1 MDKTV
6 TKIRPG
12 TRVQLLGLQDALVR
26 QYLDMHRIE
35 GRDYTETLE
44 CLVLAL
50 ADARR
55 RLARTAIEAL
65 ARRSPPRAD
74 PEREDG
80 PLRETSAS
88 GIKET

>member
-26 QYLDMHRIE
+26 QYLDMHRVE

-65 ARRSPPRAD
+65 ARRSPRRTD
-74 PEREDG
+74 PEREDDQPPEIG
-80 PLRETSAS
+80 AS
-88 GIKET
+88 QVKEI

>member
-26 QYLDMHRIE
+26 QYLDMHRVE

-65 ARRSPPRAD
+65 ARRSSRCAD
-74 PEREDG
+74 PEREDDQPPEIG
-80 PLRETSAS
+80 AS
-88 GIKET
+88 RVKEV